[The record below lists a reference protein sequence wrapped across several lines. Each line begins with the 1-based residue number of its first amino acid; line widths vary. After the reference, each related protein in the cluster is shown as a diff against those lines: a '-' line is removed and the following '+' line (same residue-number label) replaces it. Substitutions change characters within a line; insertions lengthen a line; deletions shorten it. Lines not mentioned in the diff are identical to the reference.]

1 MIKESSK
8 RFADICRMFA
18 RYGFIDT
25 PLTSAEIDQLITWG
39 WSDDDIYE
47 VGCDCAVGVKFRD
60 AIEYYSKYHQE
71 EKTCGA

>member
-8 RFADICRMFA
+8 RFAGICQMFA

-39 WSDDDIYE
+39 WSDADIYE
-47 VGCDCAVGVKFRD
+47 VGCDCAAGVTFRD
-60 AIEYYSKYHQE
+60 AIEYYSQYHQE
-71 EKTCGA
+71 AESCGA